1 MAHHFDIAIRGC
13 GIVGRTLALLLANQR
28 LRVAL
33 IQTQAPITLAGQTDV
48 RAYSLN
54 TAAQNLLASVR
65 CWPEGTAVTPVLQM
79 QVFGDHGG
87 ELNFLAR
94 EQGVDALNWMVDVPA
109 LEAQLASAVRFQ
121 PLIQEFHSDGAQT
134 LSAPLTVV
142 CEGRASRTR
151 AELGVQFDVKAY
163 AQHAVAARLTCALPH
178 GQTARQWFQS
188 GASAAQADILAL
200 LPTGG
205 EAGHE
210 VALVWSVP
218 PAKAQAL
225 MALPEADFA
234 QALGEACGHALGEMT
249 LTGPRAMWP
258 LQLAQAK
265 PWIGTLPG
273 QPERSFAL
281 AGDAAHAMH
290 PLAGQG
296 LNVGLADVA
305 ELARVLAEREYWRSL
320 NDLKLLR
327 RYARARQAD
336 VQAMAWVTDHL
347 QNLFAQP
354 GAPWQPLRNWG
365 LNAFNQLGPIKRWAT
380 AQAMR

>member
-1 MAHHFDIAIRGC
+1 MAQNFDIAIRGC

-28 LRVAL
+28 LQVAL
-33 IQTQAPITLAGQTDV
+33 IQTAAPLTIPAQNDV

-54 TAAQNLLASVR
+54 TAARSLLASVR
-65 CWPEGTAVTPVLQM
+65 GWPEGTAVTPVLQM
-79 QVFGDHGG
+79 QVFGDNGG
-87 ELNFLAR
+87 ELNFSAR

-109 LEAQLASAVRFQ
+109 LEAQLATAVRFQ
-121 PLIQEFHSDGAQT
+121 PLITE
-134 LSAPLTVV
+134 LSGEHADTQSVPLTVI

-151 AELGVQFDVKAY
+151 AELGVAFDIKAY
-163 AQHAVAARLTCALPH
+163 DQHAVAARVRCALPH

-205 EAGHE
+205 EDGHE

-225 MALPEADFA
+225 MAMTDSDFA
-234 QALGEACGHALGEMT
+234 QALAEACAHSQGAME
-249 LTGPRAMWP
+249 LTGKRAVWP
-258 LQLAQAK
+258 LQLAQAT
-265 PWIGTLPG
+265 PWIGALPG
-273 QPERSFAL
+273 QPQRSFAL

-296 LNVGLADVA
+296 LNVGLTDVA
-305 ELARVLAEREYWRSL
+305 ELARVLAEREFWRPL

-336 VQAMAWVTDHL
+336 VKAMAWVTDNL
-347 QNLFAQP
+347 QNLFAQQGP
-354 GAPWQPLRNWG
+354 VLPPLRNWG
-365 LNAFNQLGPIKRWAT
+365 LNAFNHLGPIKRWA
-380 AQAMR
+380 AANAMR